1 MCDARVVEPAWIVA
15 ALAVALAVA
24 GVVALQQR
32 RQLRQADSSLARHRH
47 EIAQRDAE
55 VAEARTALDDLL
67 DALEVGVL
75 RLDRDGRITVANG
88 GAHALLGRPSGGLVG
103 RSALEAFLD
112 SRVEGLV
119 RDARVTGTAVVEL
132 SATEPQ
138 GRTRIVDARRTTT
151 GDLWLIVHDVSDLRR
166 LQRIRAEFIDNVSHE
181 LRTPLTTVSLL
192 AESLAREA
200 DAAGGQVP
208 PKMRDRIGKI
218 EVETGHLVQ
227 MVTELLDL
235 SRIERGGT
243 LEFIEDVDLG
253 RLVPTSVDRLRLFA
267 ERQGVRLDVTTDPDL
282 PVIRG
287 DEARLGQVMVN
298 LVHNAVK
305 FSPPGGAIEIRVQRD
320 GDEVVT
326 SVRDHGVGIPS
337 AARDR
342 VFERFYKVDR
352 ARLRAGAGG
361 GTGLGLAI
369 ARHIVEQHGGRIWLE
384 SAEGD
389 GSTFSFAIPV
399 SRPS

>member
-1 MCDARVVEPAWIVA
+1 MEPAWIVA
-15 ALAVALAVA
+15 ALAVALVVVV
-24 GVVALQQR
+24 GVALRQR
-32 RQLRQADSSLARHRH
+32 RQLRLAESSLARHRH

-88 GAHALLGRPSGGLVG
+88 GAHAILGRPSGGLVG

-112 SRVEGLV
+112 PRVEGLV

-151 GDLWLIVHDVSDLRR
+151 GELWLIVHDVSDLRR

-200 DAAGGQVP
+200 DAAAGQVP
-208 PKMRDRIGKI
+208 QKMRDRIAKI

-253 RLVPTSVDRLRLFA
+253 RLVPASVDRLRLFA
-267 ERQGVRLDVTTDPDL
+267 ERQGVRLDVTTDPEL
-282 PVIRG
+282 PVVRG

-305 FSPPGGAIEIRVQRD
+305 FSPPGGAIEIRVRRD
-320 GDEVVT
+320 DDEVVT
-326 SVRDHGVGIPS
+326 SVRDHGVGIPP